1 MKSAVR
7 RPGGRVGLTAC
18 APYDSRAP
26 STFTAVVRTGSFTAA
41 ARELGYVQST
51 VTGHLQALERR
62 LGTRLLDRLPSG
74 AVPTDAGARLLPY
87 AVQLLDLETRIAT
100 DVPYGDDRPVGRVRL
115 VAPESLCAYRLP
127 DLLARLRATAPDVR
141 LALAPAG
148 TAQAL
153 AAVRAGATETA
164 LLLEPT
170 LTAADLHLEQL
181 GAEEL
186 TLLAAPHAA
195 DLYRSGQFGQRLTW
209 TQLAQQDVLLLEDGC
224 SYSDD
229 VARHLLAAGQ
239 PDSKR
244 TRFGSVEAVTRCTA
258 AGLGWTVLP
267 SVTAATE
274 LRAGAL
280 TALPGPLPPQPVV
293 HLATY
298 PHRTHNAATRLV
310 LNHLRALWQPMP

>member
-1 MKSAVR
+1 MAVETDLLR
-7 RPGGRVGLTAC
+7 
-18 APYDSRAP
+18 
-26 STFTAVVRTGSFTAA
+26 TFTAVVRTGSFTAA

-87 AVQLLDLETRIAT
+87 AEQLLDLETRIAT

-153 AAVRAGATETA
+153 AAVRAGATENA

-195 DLYRSGQFGQRLTW
+195 DLYRSGPFGQELTW
-209 TQLAQQDVLLLEDGC
+209 RNLRSRTSCC
-224 SYSDD
+224 S
-229 VARHLLAAGQ
+229 R
-239 PDSKR
+239 
-244 TRFGSVEAVTRCTA
+244 TA
-258 AGLGWTVLP
+258 AATATTSPDTCSQQGNRTP
-267 SVTAATE
+267 SAPASAAS
-274 LRAGAL
+274 R
-280 TALPGPLPPQPVV
+280 P
-293 HLATY
+293 
-298 PHRTHNAATRLV
+298 
-310 LNHLRALWQPMP
+310 

>member
-1 MKSAVR
+1 MSLIGR
-7 RPGGRVGLTAC
+7 GNGGVETSLLR
-18 APYDSRAP
+18 
-26 STFTAVVRTGSFTAA
+26 TFTAVVRTGSFTAA

-51 VTGHLQALERR
+51 VTGHVQALERS

-87 AVQLLDLETRIAT
+87 AEQLLELETRIAT

-127 DLLARLRATAPDVR
+127 DLLARLRTAAPDVR

-148 TAQAL
+148 TASAL
-153 AAVRAGATETA
+153 AAVRAGAAETA

-170 LTAADLHLEQL
+170 LTAADLQLEQL

-186 TLLAAPHAA
+186 TLLAASDAPH
-195 DLYRSGQFGQRLTW
+195 LYTSGQSGQKLTW
-209 TQLAQQDVLLLEDGC
+209 AQLAQQDVLLLEDGC

-229 VARHLLAAGQ
+229 VARCLLAAGQ

-244 TRFGSVEAVTRCTA
+244 TRFGSVEAVKRCTA

-267 SVTAATE
+267 SVTAEAE
-274 LRAGAL
+274 LRTGAL

-293 HLATY
+293 HLATH
-298 PHRTHNAATRLV
+298 PDRTLSTATRLV
-310 LNHLRALWQPMP
+310 LDHLRALWQPVP

>member
-1 MKSAVR
+1 METDLLRS
-7 RPGGRVGLTAC
+7 
-18 APYDSRAP
+18 
-26 STFTAVVRTGSFTAA
+26 FTAVVRTGSFTAA

-74 AVPTDAGARLLPY
+74 AVPTCAGARLLPY
-87 AVQLLDLETRIAT
+87 AEQLLDLETRIAT
-100 DVPYGDDRPVGRVRL
+100 DVPSKDDRPVGRVRL

-127 DLLARLRATAPDVR
+127 DLLARVRATAPDVR
-141 LALAPAG
+141 LAVAPAG
-148 TAQAL
+148 TAPAL
-153 AAVRAGATETA
+153 AAVRAGAAEGA
-164 LLLEPT
+164 LVLQPT
-170 LTAADLHLEQL
+170 LTAADLHLEEL

-195 DLYRSGQFGQRLTW
+195 DLYKAGHSRQELDW

-229 VARHLLAAGQ
+229 VARNLLAAGQ
-239 PDSKR
+239 PDSRR
-244 TRFGSVEAVTRCTA
+244 TRFGSVEAVKRCTA

-267 SVTAATE
+267 SVTATAE

-280 TALPGPLPPQPVV
+280 TALPGPLPSQSVV
-293 HLATY
+293 HLVTH
-298 PHRTHNAATRLV
+298 PDRTTSTATRLV
-310 LNHLRALWQPMP
+310 LGHLRALWRPVP

>member
-1 MKSAVR
+1 MRVETDLLRSFAV
-7 RPGGRVGLTAC
+7 
-18 APYDSRAP
+18 
-26 STFTAVVRTGSFTAA
+26 VVRTGSFTAA

-74 AVPTDAGARLLPY
+74 AVPTEAGARLLPY
-87 AVQLLDLETRIAT
+87 AEQLLELEARIAT

-127 DLLARLRATAPDVR
+127 DLLARLRVTAPDVR

-148 TAQAL
+148 TAPAL
-153 AAVRAGATETA
+153 AAVRAGTAETA

-186 TLLAAPHAA
+186 TLLAAPHSAE
-195 DLYRSGQFGQRLTW
+195 LYRSGQSGQEVTW
-209 TQLAQQDVLLLEDGC
+209 AQLAQQDVLLLEDGC

-239 PDSKR
+239 PDSRR
-244 TRFGSVEAVTRCTA
+244 TRFGSVEAVKRCTA

-267 SVTAATE
+267 SVTAAAE

-293 HLATY
+293 HLATH
-298 PHRTHNAATRLV
+298 PNRTPSTATRFV
-310 LNHLRALWQPMP
+310 LDHLRTLWQPVP

>member
-1 MKSAVR
+1 VETDLLR
-7 RPGGRVGLTAC
+7 
-18 APYDSRAP
+18 
-26 STFTAVVRTGSFTAA
+26 TFTAVVRTGSFTAA

-51 VTGHLQALERR
+51 VTGHLQTLERR

-87 AVQLLDLETRIAT
+87 AEQLLDLETRIAT
-100 DVPYGDDRPVGRVRL
+100 DVPYGDHHPVGRVRL

-127 DLLARLRATAPDVR
+127 DLLARLRVAAPDVR
-141 LALAPAG
+141 LALAPTG
-148 TAQAL
+148 TASAL
-153 AAVRAGATETA
+153 ATVRAGAVELA

-186 TLLAAPHAA
+186 TLLAAPHTR
-195 DLYRSGQFGQRLTW
+195 DLHNSGRELTW

-229 VARHLLAAGQ
+229 VARRLLAVGQ
-239 PDSKR
+239 PDSRR
-244 TRFGSVEAVTRCTA
+244 TRFGSVEAVKRCAA

-267 SVTAATE
+267 RVTAAAE
-274 LRAGAL
+274 LRAGDL
-280 TALPGPLPPQPVV
+280 NALPGPLPPQPVV
-293 HLATY
+293 HVATH
-298 PHRTHNAATRLV
+298 PDRTPSAATHLV
-310 LNHLRALWQPMP
+310 LDHLRALWQPVP

>member
-1 MKSAVR
+1 METDLLR
-7 RPGGRVGLTAC
+7 
-18 APYDSRAP
+18 
-26 STFTAVVRTGSFTAA
+26 TFTAVVRTGNFTTA

-74 AVPTDAGARLLPY
+74 AVPTEAGARLLPY
-87 AVQLLDLETRIAT
+87 AEQLLDLATRIAT
-100 DVPYGDDRPVGRVRL
+100 EVPDSDGRPAGRVRL

-141 LALAPAG
+141 LALTPAG
-148 TAQAL
+148 TAAAL
-153 AAVRAGATETA
+153 AAVRAGAAEIG

-170 LTAADLHLEQL
+170 LTAADLLVEQL

-186 TLLAAPHAA
+186 ILLAAPQAA
-195 DLYRSGQFGQRLTW
+195 DPYKLGQSAHELTW
-209 TQLAQQDVLLLEDGC
+209 AQLAQQDVLLLEDGC

-229 VARHLLAAGQ
+229 VARHLLAVGQ
-239 PDSKR
+239 PDSRR
-244 TRFGSVEAVTRCTA
+244 TRFGSIEAVKRCTA

-267 SVTAATE
+267 GIAVATE
-274 LRAGAL
+274 LRGGAL

-293 HLATY
+293 HVVTH
-298 PHRTHNAATRLV
+298 PDRTPSTSTRLV
-310 LNHLRALWQPMP
+310 LDYLRPLWQPVRSRRLAGT

>member
-1 MKSAVR
+1 
-7 RPGGRVGLTAC
+7 
-18 APYDSRAP
+18 
-26 STFTAVVRTGSFTAA
+26 
-41 ARELGYVQST
+41 
-51 VTGHLQALERR
+51 
-62 LGTRLLDRLPSG
+62 
-74 AVPTDAGARLLPY
+74 
-87 AVQLLDLETRIAT
+87 
-100 DVPYGDDRPVGRVRL
+100 

-127 DLLARLRATAPDVR
+127 DLLARLRTTAPDVR

-195 DLYRSGQFGQRLTW
+195 DLYRSGQSGQSGQELTW
-209 TQLAQQDVLLLEDGC
+209 AQLAQQDVLLLEDGC

-229 VARHLLAAGQ
+229 VARLLLAAGQ

-244 TRFGSVEAVTRCTA
+244 TRFGSVEAVKRCTA

-267 SVTAATE
+267 SVTAAAE

-280 TALPGPLPPQPVV
+280 TALPGPLPPQPVI
-293 HLATY
+293 HLATH
-298 PHRTHNAATRLV
+298 PHRTPNAATRLV
-310 LNHLRALWQPMP
+310 LDHLRALWQPMP

>member
-1 MKSAVR
+1 METDLLR
-7 RPGGRVGLTAC
+7 
-18 APYDSRAP
+18 
-26 STFTAVVRTGSFTAA
+26 TFTVVVRTGSFTAA
-41 ARELGYVQST
+41 AGELGYVQST

-87 AVQLLDLETRIAT
+87 AEQLLDLEARIAT
-100 DVPYGDDRPVGRVRL
+100 DVPNGDGRPVGRVRL

-127 DLLARLRATAPDVR
+127 DLLARLRVTTPDVR

-148 TAQAL
+148 TAPAL
-153 AAVRAGATETA
+153 AAVRAGAVEIA
-164 LLLEPT
+164 LLLEPS
-170 LTAADLHLEQL
+170 LTTADLHVEQL

-195 DLYRSGQFGQRLTW
+195 ELHRSGQSGQELTW
-209 TQLAQQDVLLLEDGC
+209 AELAQQDVLLLEDGC

-244 TRFGSVEAVTRCTA
+244 TRFGSVEAAKRCTA

-267 SVTAATE
+267 GVTAAAE
-274 LRAGAL
+274 LLAGVL
-280 TALPGPLPPQPVV
+280 IALPGPLPPQPVV
-293 HLATY
+293 HLVTH
-298 PHRTHNAATRLV
+298 PNRTPNTATRLV
-310 LNHLRALWQPMP
+310 LGHLRALWQPAP